1 MHPLFPL
8 LPKTVLLHKEQKN
21 FSWKAR
27 GASFRYAYH
36 GLKSFFR
43 TEHNAWIHG
52 GFTIAAL
59 LLSLYYKIDKTEW
72 MMLTLAMALV
82 WTMEI
87 MNTAVE
93 KTMDFISTEKHP
105 QIKLVKDLAAA
116 AVLVSAV
123 AAFIIGTIIFLPKI
137 LNYV

>member
-1 MHPLFPL
+1 M
-8 LPKTVLLHKEQKN
+8 QKQIALSPN
-21 FSWKAR
+21 KFSWKAR

-59 LLSLYYKIDKTEW
+59 LLSLYYKIEKAEW
-72 MMLTLAMALV
+72 ILLILAMTLV
-82 WTMEI
+82 WTMEV
-87 MNTAVE
+87 MNTAIE
-93 KTMDFISTEKHP
+93 KAMDFISTEKHP
-105 QIKLVKDLAAA
+105 HIKLVKDLAAA

-123 AAFIIGTIIFLPKI
+123 AAFIIGIIIFLPKI
-137 LNYV
+137 IDHV

>member
-1 MHPLFPL
+1 MV
-8 LPKTVLLHKEQKN
+8 PKQIVIHSQK

-36 GLKSFFR
+36 GLVAFFR

-52 GFTIAAL
+52 GLTIAAL
-59 LLSLYYKIDKTEW
+59 LLSICLHISKTEW
-72 MMLTLAMALV
+72 IIIVLTITSV
-82 WTMEI
+82 WITEI
-87 MNTAVE
+87 MNTAIE

-123 AAFIIGTIIFLPKI
+123 AALVIGTIIFLPK
-137 LNYV
+137 LLLYV